1 MSKSSYLTVTLLLT
15 LTSCVNT
22 NNSLKLDTI
31 SRTNPKNIIF
41 ILSDDHRYD
50 FMGFTGKVPWLET
63 PNLDRLAREGAYF
76 PNTYVTTSL
85 CSPSRASIL
94 TGLYSH
100 THRVVDNAAP
110 DPGNLTFFP
119 EYLQNAGYQTG
130 FFGKWH
136 MGNHTDEPQ
145 PGFDHWESFRGQ
157 GVYYG
162 PTLNING
169 TKISYDE
176 ETYISDLLTEHAVEW
191 LASTARDK
199 PFFMY
204 LSHKAV
210 HSEFAPATR
219 HLGDYQEQDVVYPP
233 SYDPTSNNGSDLE
246 RTAPDDSPPSGRDY
260 YGDRLLP
267 DWVKAQRESW
277 HGVDYMYH
285 GRIDFEDFFHRY
297 TETLKGV
304 DDSVGVVLDFLD
316 KNKLAEDTLVIYM
329 GDNGFSFGEHGL
341 IDKRHFYE
349 ESAKVPLLVRWPT
362 RLEGGAP
369 INALIQ
375 NIDIAPTIL
384 DVAGLRAPAHMQG
397 MSIVPLLERTSA
409 DWRDRVFY
417 EYYWEMDFP
426 QTPTMFGVRTERYKY
441 IRYHGIW
448 DTNEFYDLIQDPNEM
463 RNLIDAPEH
472 QDRIQNFANDIY
484 KWLEDTDGLQIPL
497 KNVVRPK
504 FGDHRNQG
512 VL

>member
-1 MSKSSYLTVTLLLT
+1 M
-15 LTSCVNT
+15 
-22 NNSLKLDTI
+22 
-31 SRTNPKNIIF
+31 
-41 ILSDDHRYD
+41 
-50 FMGFTGKVPWLET
+50 
-63 PNLDRLAREGAYF
+63 
-76 PNTYVTTSL
+76 
-85 CSPSRASIL
+85 
-94 TGLYSH
+94 
-100 THRVVDNAAP
+100 
-110 DPGNLTFFP
+110 
-119 EYLQNAGYQTG
+119 
-130 FFGKWH
+130 
-136 MGNHTDEPQ
+136 
-145 PGFDHWESFRGQ
+145 
-157 GVYYG
+157 
-162 PTLNING
+162 
-169 TKISYDE
+169 
-176 ETYISDLLTEHAVEW
+176 
-191 LASTARDK
+191 
-199 PFFMY
+199 
-204 LSHKAV
+204 
-210 HSEFAPATR
+210 
-219 HLGDYQEQDVVYPP
+219 
-233 SYDPTSNNGSDLE
+233 
-246 RTAPDDSPPSGRDY
+246 
-260 YGDRLLP
+260 
-267 DWVKAQRESW
+267 KAQRESW

-304 DDSVGVVLDFLD
+304 DDSVGAVLDFLD

-384 DVAGLRAPAHMQG
+384 DVAGSASANAYAGNVDCPAIRKNG
-397 MSIVPLLERTSA
+397 GRLERP
-409 DWRDRVFY
+409 RFY

-448 DTNEFYDLIQDPNEM
+448 DTNEFYDLSQDPNEM

>member
-1 MSKSSYLTVTLLLT
+1 
-15 LTSCVNT
+15 
-22 NNSLKLDTI
+22 
-31 SRTNPKNIIF
+31 
-41 ILSDDHRYD
+41 
-50 FMGFTGKVPWLET
+50 
-63 PNLDRLAREGAYF
+63 
-76 PNTYVTTSL
+76 
-85 CSPSRASIL
+85 
-94 TGLYSH
+94 
-100 THRVVDNAAP
+100 
-110 DPGNLTFFP
+110 
-119 EYLQNAGYQTG
+119 
-130 FFGKWH
+130 
-136 MGNHTDEPQ
+136 
-145 PGFDHWESFRGQ
+145 
-157 GVYYG
+157 
-162 PTLNING
+162 
-169 TKISYDE
+169 
-176 ETYISDLLTEHAVEW
+176 
-191 LASTARDK
+191 
-199 PFFMY
+199 MY

-210 HSEFAPATR
+210 HSEFAPAAR

-233 SYDPTSNNGSDLE
+233 SYDPTLNNGSDLE
-246 RTAPDDSPPSGRDY
+246 RTALDDSPPKGRDY

-304 DDSVGVVLDFLD
+304 DDSVGAVLDFLD

-362 RLEGGAP
+362 RLKGGAP

-397 MSIVPLLERTSA
+397 MSIVPLLERTAA

-448 DTNEFYDLIQDPNEM
+448 DTNEFYDLSQDPNEM